1 MHSSFGR
8 TRSYHKV
15 RQEYRS
21 KVDHCF
27 RFRSNRWRWSKH
39 QQNGSRALACIILR
53 IFSGVRM
60 PLFLVIYFWTLHY
73 LNGTNKLTRWM
84 KKFASTTKKKEEQG
98 LQSLAMRSFSSQQV
112 SWFLQ
117 QRIIARAVNYG
128 NKKKAKVSTHG
139 KVLFHCQILVSTWDA
154 TGTKSFTALPWEFI
168 MMKQP
173 KILIHG
179 GCSPRWYMI
188 SMSIDVYLLGL
199 PTKGCQWEYACTHVR
214 AYPWTMNTGR
224 LPNIFN
230 IMWKPEALGNS
241 LVHTVFSPVLLIIL
255 TADCWMLFISFS
267 QGLNLKT
274 FPVWS

>member
-117 QRIIARAVNYG
+117 QRIIARAVNC
-128 NKKKAKVSTHG
+128 KHG

-188 SMSIDVYLLGL
+188 SMSIEGYLLSL
-199 PTKGCQWEYACTHVR
+199 PPKRLLMRICLHGVLKQWKQAGYQTFPISYR
-214 AYPWTMNTGR
+214 GMN
-224 LPNIFN
+224 ISV
-230 IMWKPEALGNS
+230 S
-241 LVHTVFSPVLLIIL
+241 LVHAMSSPVLLIHYC
-255 TADCWMLFISFS
+255 TRNPAR
-267 QGLNLKT
+267 QGRNAK
-274 FPVWS
+274 PVTCSKFRHNGSMHT